1 MTMETGRIGAA
12 SPDPFAGYRPVAGG
26 FDEMTDARGAIRS
39 HWQPLAD
46 HFSARTLADHAADA
60 EKLRRMVR
68 ENGIAED
75 LFAEGGVAAD
85 PWKIDIIPLMLP
97 PAEWQWMA
105 SAVIQRARL
114 FDKLLDDLY
123 GEQKLLASG
132 VLPPHLVLSD
142 PAFLRPMRGSER
154 GRGRLVFYAV
164 DMARGADGLWRVID
178 SHAETT
184 AGSGFALA
192 NRVVYSRVAAGLF
205 NECKVRRLSPFF
217 QGLQGELLARAGRD
231 DAAIGLLTPGP
242 HHEDYFGHAYLARY
256 LSMLLVEGGDLRVV
270 GNRVYVKALE
280 GLQPLDLIVRSVEAS
295 RADPLQLDPGGYL
308 GPAGFVQALRR
319 NPNLAANALGTAI
332 IENRGLGPYLAALCR
347 HVLGEELAV
356 WDISRWWLGE
366 PKVRQHVLE
375 NLASMTIRPVQEGTG
390 RPGRG
395 GLGGIVPARL
405 SPEAL
410 AKLRDE
416 ITMHGHAYIAEEKV
430 SCATVPSW
438 TPEGLRPQ
446 PYAVRLYAALIGGE
460 FRVMPGGIAFDIA
473 PERGVALYSP
483 DGHSRD
489 VWVMT
494 DGTGAPYAS
503 SLRQTL
509 EMPAISRGGTGLRSR
524 IADNLFW
531 LGRYAERAD
540 WTMRLL
546 RAALSRL
553 TPDNAGF
560 PHREVVGAALNVLLA
575 KDSGIVPLHA
585 VTDAIEP
592 LARALMSGRGRSY
605 GVIYTLDQLRH
616 IASLIRDRLS
626 VELWRS
632 LQTFHTGSIWRG
644 ERVPASIAE
653 ALDALDEGIVTL
665 AAFNGLAAENMTRSH
680 GWSFLDIGRRLERAF
695 NLSELMLALF
705 AKEQDEAA
713 ESAALTFALE
723 VADSTLTYRSR
734 YLFAPALPLVLD
746 LLLADET
753 NPRSIEFQLD
763 AISRHFEALP
773 KMDEPLPQSE
783 KRKVILDLLTKVK
796 LADVFALSQAEPD
809 TSRNSFKALFTQL
822 TTDLPK
828 LSEAISRRYFSLT
841 EDEMKR
847 VNPRFGPR
855 P

>member
-1 MTMETGRIGAA
+1 MTIESGRIGAV
-12 SPDPFAGYRPVAGG
+12 SQDPFAGYAPVAGG
-26 FDEMTDARGAIRS
+26 FDELTDARGAIRP

-46 HFSARTLADHAADA
+46 HFRVRTDADHAADA

-75 LFAEGGVAAD
+75 LFAEAGADSD

-105 SAVIQRARL
+105 TAVIQRARL

-123 GEQKLLASG
+123 GEQTTLASG
-132 VLPPHLVLSD
+132 LLPPHLVLSD

-154 GRGRLVFYAV
+154 GRGRLVFYAA
-164 DMARGADGLWRVID
+164 DLARGADGLWRVID

-192 NRVVYSRVAAGLF
+192 NRVVHSRVAAGLF

-217 QGLQGELLARAGRD
+217 QGLQGELLERAGRD

-295 RADPLQLDPGGYL
+295 LSDPLQLDPGGYL
-308 GPAGFVQALRR
+308 GPAGLVQALRR
-319 NPNLAANALGTAI
+319 NPDLAANALGTAI
-332 IENRGLGPYLAALCR
+332 IENRGLGPYLAGLCKR
-347 HVLGEELAV
+347 MLGEELAV
-356 WDISRWWLGE
+356 WDTPRWWLGE
-366 PKVRQHVLE
+366 PKIREHVRA
-375 NLASMTIRPVQEGTG
+375 NLMNVTIRPVQEGTG

-395 GLGGIVPARL
+395 GAGGIVPARL
-405 SPEAL
+405 SPEEL
-410 AKLRDE
+410 ARLNDD
-416 ITMHGHAYIAEEKV
+416 ITMHGYAYVAEDKI

-438 TPEGLRPQ
+438 SPGGLRPQ
-446 PYAVRLYAALIGGE
+446 PYAVRLYAAMIGGE
-460 FRVMPGGIAFDIA
+460 FRVMPGGIAFDIT
-473 PERGVALYSP
+473 PEAGVALHSP

-489 VWVMT
+489 VWVMAESS
-494 DGTGAPYAS
+494 GAPYVS
-503 SLRQTL
+503 NLRQAL
-509 EMPAISRGGTGLRSR
+509 EMPRISRGGTGLRSR

-546 RAALSRL
+546 RSALSRL
-553 TPDNAGF
+553 TPDNSGF
-560 PHREVVGAALNVLLA
+560 PHREVVGAALNVLLS
-575 KDSGIVPLHA
+575 KDLGIRPLHNNN
-585 VTDAIEP
+585 DAIEP
-592 LARALMSGRGRSY
+592 MARSLMSGRGRSY
-605 GVIYTLDQLRH
+605 GVLHTLDQLRH

-632 LQTFHTGSIWRG
+632 LQTFHTGPIWRG
-644 ERVPASIAE
+644 EREPASIAE
-653 ALDALDEGIVTL
+653 ALDCLDEGIVTL
-665 AAFNGLAAENMTRSH
+665 AAFNGLAAENMTRSY

-695 NLSELMLALF
+695 NLSDLTLALF
-705 AKEQDEAA
+705 AFARDEAT
-713 ESAALTFALE
+713 EFAALTLALE

-753 NPRSIEFQLD
+753 NPRSIEFQLE
-763 AISRHFEALP
+763 AISRHFDALP
-773 KMDEPLPQSE
+773 KLDEPLQQSE

-796 LADVFALSQAEPD
+796 LADVFELSQSEPG
-809 TSRNSFKALFTQL
+809 TPRELLKALFTQL
-822 TTDLPK
+822 TADLPK